1 MRNQP
6 VVGLLQLA
14 GMIPY
19 IVPVP
24 VVIFA
29 VWRRDFILIKNR
41 DGICNETIPAKR
53 KTVFLFWNHYRNN
66 EVLCKEIA
74 YGLHLLQGTYP
85 AFIAS
90 SRVSK

>member
-29 VWRRDFILIKNR
+29 VWRRDFYDFHNHLSCHILQFLKKN
-41 DGICNETIPAKR
+41 T
-53 KTVFLFWNHYRNN
+53 LF
-66 EVLCKEIA
+66 V
-74 YGLHLLQGTYP
+74 
-85 AFIAS
+85 AFSFFIYTEF
-90 SRVSK
+90 VQHIFT